1 MTDRTGVPP
10 PLRLLLVL
18 TLAAFTVAVPGPGPA
33 GEMLGET
40 PGESIVSGRVYNLD
54 RGEGVPINRAAIT
67 FRNLN
72 RAGAGASGV
81 AVSDVNG
88 DFAFAIVVGSRDM
101 VQLTAGATG
110 FEVFTTSERADQ
122 LVGRDPAVEIG
133 LGAPSPGR
141 HRIRGQLVTG
151 AGCALPAADVQV
163 RLRRASLTTRSN
175 ASGAF
180 HFDGLVDGDYIV
192 RVGRQDLELP
202 VTVAGQDQEV
212 TFCLDCP
219 ELPTVS
225 PDEARPGSTLR
236 VEGPECAALRP
247 KRLLTVYFD
256 DALVASTETD
266 SYGGFEVE
274 VPVPRYATAG
284 PHRVRV
290 FTENAGEIASTQ
302 IEVEAGCP
310 GDCDRDGE
318 VTISEVLRGVALALG
333 TPTLPCPAYGEP
345 PVTIDELVRAV
356 DGALNGCDAGEDD

>member
-18 TLAAFTVAVPGPGPA
+18 TLAAFVVGAPGPA
-33 GEMLGET
+33 PAGET
-40 PGESIVSGRVYNLD
+40 PGESIVAGRVYNLD
-54 RGEGVPINRAAIT
+54 RGEGVPINRATIT

-72 RAGAGASGV
+72 RSGAGASGV

-88 DFAFAIVVGSRDM
+88 DFAFAILVGSRDM
-101 VQLTAGATG
+101 VRLTTGATG

-122 LVGRDPAVEIG
+122 LVGRDPAIEIG

-141 HRIRGQLVTG
+141 HRIRGELVTG

-163 RLRRASLTTRSN
+163 RLRRAGLTTRSN

-180 HFDGLVDGDYIV
+180 HFDGLADGDYIV
-192 RVGRQDLELP
+192 RVGRQDFELP
-202 VTVAGQDQEV
+202 VIVAGQDQEV

-219 ELPTVS
+219 ELPTVP
-225 PDEARPGSTLR
+225 PDEVRPGSTLR

-247 KRLLTVYFD
+247 EQLLTIYFD
-256 DALVASTETD
+256 DALVASTETG
-266 SYGGFEVE
+266 SSGGFEVD
-274 VPVPRYATAG
+274 VPVPRYLTAG

-290 FTENAGEIASTQ
+290 FTEGAGEIASTQ
-302 IEVEAGCP
+302 FEVAAGCL

-318 VTISEVLRGVALALG
+318 VTINEVLRGVALALG

-345 PVTIDELVRAV
+345 PVTIDELITAV
-356 DGALNGCDAGEDD
+356 DGALNGCDAGGHD